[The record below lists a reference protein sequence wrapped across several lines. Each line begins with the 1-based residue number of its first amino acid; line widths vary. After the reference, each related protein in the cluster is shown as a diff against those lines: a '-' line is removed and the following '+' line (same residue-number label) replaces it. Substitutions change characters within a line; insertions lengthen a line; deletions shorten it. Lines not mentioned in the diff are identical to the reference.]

1 MLNIVFKRAYVPGPI
16 CSQSIRWL
24 INLRDRTWQK
34 DGHDE
39 NRLKWLKQQSRTIDH
54 IGWEAWLKSPNAS
67 GYDSI
72 HKKPEHSLQRIS
84 NNNTN

>member
-1 MLNIVFKRAYVPGPI
+1 MLNLVFKRSYVPGQI
-16 CSQSIRWL
+16 CPQSIRWL
-24 INLRDRTWQK
+24 INLRDRAWHK

-39 NRLKWLKQQSRTIDH
+39 NRLKWLKQQSRTIDQ

-67 GYDSI
+67 GYNNIQKDAELPI
-72 HKKPEHSLQRIS
+72 QRIS